1 MKISHNQSRRHFL
14 KSTAVI
20 GGGLII
26 GFHFHS
32 RKARAEGEGAPA
44 AAPEAPPVYPPN
56 AFIRIAPDE
65 SVTIIINK
73 SEMGQGIYTALAM
86 LVAEELEC
94 DWSKVRVESAPA
106 APVYKHTVYG
116 TQVTGGSSSVSSSWE
131 QLRTVGAKARQML
144 IAAAAK
150 QWNVDA
156 ATCRAEQGVVKHV
169 GSDQT
174 LSYGALAEAA
184 EQQPMP
190 NAVALKPA
198 SEFRLIGRSTK
209 RLDSPE
215 KVTGTG
221 LFGLDVY
228 RPDMLTVVIARS
240 PVFGG
245 KVKRFSADKAMQVKG
260 VIKVVQVPSGVAVAA
275 DGFWPAKRGRDA
287 LEIEWEEG
295 ENSALSTE
303 ALRTQF
309 GDLAKTPGTVAR
321 KEGAPSTETL
331 AQCAKQVEA
340 QYEVPYLAHACME
353 PLNCVVELRKDSCE
367 IWTGTQ
373 MQTIDQAAAAA
384 ITGLTPERVQIHTML
399 LGGGFGRRA
408 NPASDFVAEAVLVA
422 KALVDLGK
430 PVKVVWSRE
439 DDMRGGYY
447 RPQWVSRVLGG
458 IDAAG
463 NPLHWQHT
471 IVGQSVITGT
481 PFEAAM
487 IRNGIDPA
495 SVEGAADLPYAVPN
509 FLVDLHTVKMTVP
522 VLWWR
527 SVGHSHTGFV
537 TECYLDELAHAAGK
551 DPVEYRRA
559 LLTKAPRHLGV
570 LNLAA
575 EKAGWG
581 QALPAGQARGVA
593 VHKSFDS
600 YVAQIAE
607 VSIEDDI
614 VRVHRVVCAI
624 DCGIVVNPDTV
635 VAQMESAIAFGLSA
649 ALHGELTFKNG
660 RIEQS
665 NFHDYQVLR
674 MNEMPAVEVHI
685 VPSAE
690 APTGVGEPGV
700 PPIAPAV
707 ANALLALT
715 GKPVRKLPIILA

>member
-1 MKISHNQSRRHFL
+1 MKLPYSQSRRRFL
-14 KSTAVI
+14 KTSAVVGSGLVI
-20 GGGLII
+20 G
-26 GFHFHS
+26 FNYYS
-32 RKARAEGEGAPA
+32 RNAHAEGEGTAAAPA
-44 AAPEAPPVYPPN
+44 ATPVYPPN

-65 SVTIIINK
+65 SVTLIINK

-86 LVAEELEC
+86 LMAEELEC

-116 TQVTGGSSSVSSSWE
+116 AQITGGSSSVSSSWE

-150 QWNVDA
+150 QWNVDP
-156 ATCRAEQGVVKHV
+156 ATCHAEQSVVKHE

-184 EQQPMP
+184 EQLPMP
-190 NAVALKPA
+190 DSVTLKPA
-198 SEFRLIGRSTK
+198 SEFRLIGKSTK
-209 RLDSPE
+209 RLDAAE
-215 KVTGTG
+215 KVTGKG
-221 LFGLDVY
+221 QFGLDVY
-228 RPDMLTVVIARS
+228 RPDMLTVVVARS

-245 KVKRFSADKAMQVKG
+245 KVRSFNAAKAMQVKG
-260 VIKVVQVPSGVAVAA
+260 VVKVVKVPTGIAVAA
-275 DGFWPAKRGRDA
+275 DGYWTAKQGRDA
-287 LEIEWEEG
+287 LEIEWDEG
-295 ENSALSTE
+295 ANATLSTE
-303 ALRTQF
+303 SLRAQF
-309 GDLAKTPGTVAR
+309 RDLAKTPGLVTR
-321 KEGAPSTETL
+321 QEGAPSAQSL

-340 QYEVPYLAHACME
+340 EYEVPYLAHACME

-373 MQTIDQAAAAA
+373 FQTGDQMAAAA
-384 ITGLTPERVQIHTML
+384 ITGLSPERVQIHTML

-408 NPASDFVAEAVLVA
+408 NPASDFVSEAVLVA
-422 KALVDLGK
+422 KALMDLGK

-439 DDMRGGYY
+439 DDMHGGYY
-447 RPQWVSRVLGG
+447 RPQWISRLIGG
-458 IDAAG
+458 IDANG

-471 IVGQSVITGT
+471 IVGQSIITGT

-487 IRNGIDPA
+487 VHDGIDPA
-495 SVEGAADLPYAVPN
+495 SVEGAADLPYAIPN
-509 FLVDLHTVKMTVP
+509 LLVDLHTAKMTVP

-537 TECYLDELAHAAGK
+537 TECYLDELARAAGK

-559 LLTKAPRHLGV
+559 LLAKAPHHLGV

-581 QALPAGQARGVA
+581 TPLLEGHARGVA

-600 YVAQIAE
+600 YVAQVAE
-607 VSIEDDI
+607 VSIEDDA
-614 VRVHRVVCAI
+614 VRVHRVVCAV

-649 ALHGELTFKNG
+649 ALHSELTFKDG
-660 RIEQS
+660 RIQQS

-674 MNEMPAVEVHI
+674 FNEMPAVEVHI

-690 APTGVGEPGV
+690 PPTGVGEPGV

-707 ANALLALT
+707 ANALYALT
-715 GKPVRKLPIILA
+715 GKPVRKLPIVLA